1 MSDLLDRYPLTA
13 GTYHELLDD
22 SGAVRAH
29 WQRLLDHLQRSTP
42 AQLAQRQALLT
53 RQIQENGVTY
63 NVYADPK
70 GADRPW
76 ELDLLPHVLAADEW
90 QHLSAGIAQR
100 ARLLNAVLADL
111 YGPQRLI
118 KEGLLP
124 AELVF
129 GHNNFLWPC
138 QGIQPPDGAFLHL
151 YAVDLARTPDGRWW
165 VTADRTQAPSGAGY
179 ALENRLVISRAFPQ
193 LFRDL
198 KVRHL
203 ARFFATLRDS
213 LAYWAPRDA
222 EAPRIVLLTPGPY
235 NETYYEHAL
244 LARYLGFP
252 LVEGGDL
259 TARNGCIWLKNTS
272 ARPLASALD
281 CVGTSDE
288 R

>member
-29 WQRLLDHLQRSTP
+29 WRRLLDHLQRSTP

-90 QHLSAGIAQR
+90 QQLSAGIAQR

-138 QGIQPPDGAFLHL
+138 QGIQPPDEMRGKRSPSAVTSTMSALSAGARARKAGGASLGGSFSASTLRGDSTSRL
-151 YAVDLARTPDGRWW
+151 AAVCTDGS
-165 VTADRTQAPSGAGY
+165 AASGAPLPKPK
-179 ALENRLVISRAFPQ
+179 ASRAET
-193 LFRDL
+193 
-198 KVRHL
+198 
-203 ARFFATLRDS
+203 ATR
-213 LAYWAPRDA
+213 PR
-222 EAPRIVLLTPGPY
+222 
-235 NETYYEHAL
+235 
-244 LARYLGFP
+244 
-252 LVEGGDL
+252 
-259 TARNGCIWLKNTS
+259 TS
-272 ARPLASALD
+272 
-281 CVGTSDE
+281 E
-288 R
+288 

>member
-165 VTADRTQAPSGAGY
+165 VTADRTQAPSG
-179 ALENRLVISRAFPQ
+179 L
-193 LFRDL
+193 
-198 KVRHL
+198 
-203 ARFFATLRDS
+203 S
-213 LAYWAPRDA
+213 L
-222 EAPRIVLLTPGPY
+222 I
-235 NETYYEHAL
+235 H
-244 LARYLGFP
+244 
-252 LVEGGDL
+252 
-259 TARNGCIWLKNTS
+259 I
-272 ARPLASALD
+272 
-281 CVGTSDE
+281 
-288 R
+288 